1 MANEDLLLRAITSK
15 AHGFAGTARDFEPLL
30 ELTQGANCVLLGEA
44 SHGTH
49 EFYHQRARLTKR
61 LITEQHVS
69 AVAVEADWPDAYR
82 VNRYVLGLGS
92 DADAEAAL
100 SDFKRFPS
108 WMWRNADVLDFVGWL
123 REHNDSLPPERKVG
137 FYGLDLYSLH
147 SSIDAVLAYLQK
159 VDPAA
164 AKRARDRYACFE
176 HFGADPEQYGYVTSL
191 GLSIDCEQEVVSQ
204 LVELQ
209 QQRDRAMSRGG
220 LAAGDEYF
228 QAEQNARVVKEAE
241 KYYRALFG
249 GQRSSWNLRDTH
261 MADTLDALR
270 AHLARR
276 SAHPKIVVWAHNSH
290 VGDARATD
298 QAADG
303 QLTLGQLARQRDA
316 ARTTLI
322 GFSTYSG
329 TVTAASNWD
338 RPAERKQ
345 VRPALPHSYEQLFH
359 RVGMPAFSLCL
370 RDLADTAAVA
380 ALEEPRLQR
389 AIGVVYKPDSERQSH
404 YYYVKLAQQFDAI
417 IHFDHTRAVE
427 PLERTARERDDVPET
442 FPTGM

>member
-1 MANEDLLLRAITSK
+1 MSNEDLLLHAIASK
-15 AHGFAGTARDFEPLL
+15 AHGFSGNARDFEPLL
-30 ELTQGANCVLLGEA
+30 ELSQRANCVLLGEA

-61 LITEQHVS
+61 LITEQHFN

-92 DADAEAAL
+92 DADAQAAL

-108 WMWRNADVLDFVGWL
+108 WMWRNSDVLDFVGWL
-123 REHNDSLPPERKVG
+123 REHNDGLPPERKVG

-147 SSIDAVLAYLQK
+147 SSIDAVLTYLHR

-191 GLSIDCEQEVVSQ
+191 GLSLGCEQEVVSQ

-209 QQRDRAMSRGG
+209 QQRDRAVSRGG

-270 AHLARR
+270 THLARR
-276 SAHPKIVVWAHNSH
+276 LAHPKIAVWAHNSH

-303 QLTLGQLARQRDA
+303 QLTLGQLIRQRDA
-316 ARTTLI
+316 AQTTLI

-359 RVGMPAFSLCL
+359 RVGTPAFSLSL
-370 RDLADTAAVA
+370 RELADTAAVA

-404 YYYVKLAQQFDAI
+404 YYHVKLAQQFDAI

-442 FPTGM
+442 FPTGT

>member
-1 MANEDLLLRAITSK
+1 MSNEDLLLRAIASK
-15 AHGFAGTARDFEPLL
+15 AHGFSGTSRDFEPLL
-30 ELTQGANCVLLGEA
+30 ELTQGADCVLLGEA

-61 LITEQHVS
+61 LIEEQRCC

-82 VNRYVLGLGS
+82 VNRYVLGLGG

-100 SDFKRFPS
+100 AGFKRFPS
-108 WMWRNADVLDFVGWL
+108 WMWRNADVLDFIGWL
-123 REHNDSLPPERKVG
+123 REHNDRLPRERKVG

-147 SSIDAVLAYLQK
+147 GSIDAVLAYLQK
-159 VDPAA
+159 IDPAA
-164 AKRARDRYACFE
+164 AARARDRYACFE
-176 HFGADPEQYGYVTSL
+176 HFAGDPEQYGYVTSL
-191 GLSIDCEQEVVSQ
+191 GLLSSCEQEVVSQ
-204 LVELQ
+204 LLELRS
-209 QQRDRAMSRGG
+209 QRDRALRRDG
-220 LAAGDEYF
+220 LAAEDEF
-228 QAEQNARVVKEAE
+228 FFAEQNARVVKDAE
-241 KYYRALFG
+241 SYYRSMFS

-261 MADTLDALR
+261 MAETLDALR
-270 AHLARR
+270 SHLGRR
-276 SAHPKIVVWAHNSH
+276 FAQPKVAVWAHNSH

-303 QLTLGQLARQRDA
+303 QVTLGQLVRQRDA

-345 VRPALPHSYEQLFH
+345 VRPGLPNSYEQLFH
-359 RVGMPAFSLCL
+359 RVGIPVFSLCL

-380 ALEEPRLQR
+380 ALQEPRLQR
-389 AIGVVYKPDSERQSH
+389 AIGVVYRPETERQSH

-417 IHFDHTRAVE
+417 IHLDHTRAVE
-427 PLERTARERDDVPET
+427 PLERTIRDREEVPET
-442 FPTGM
+442 YPTGM

>member
-1 MANEDLLLRAITSK
+1 MSNEDLLLRAIASK
-15 AHGFAGTARDFEPLL
+15 AHGFSGTSRDFEPVL
-30 ELTQGANCVLLGEA
+30 ELTQGADCVLLGEA

-61 LITEQHVS
+61 LIEDQRCS

-82 VNRYVLGLGS
+82 VNRYVLGLGG

-100 SDFKRFPS
+100 AGFKRFPS

-123 REHNDSLPPERKVG
+123 REHNDALPRERKVG

-159 VDPAA
+159 LDPAA
-164 AKRARDRYACFE
+164 AARARDRYACFE

-191 GLSIDCEQEVVSQ
+191 GLFSSCEQEVVSQ
-204 LVELQ
+204 LVELR
-209 QQRDRAMSRGG
+209 QQRDRALRRDG
-220 LAAGDEYF
+220 LAAEDEF
-228 QAEQNARVVKEAE
+228 FFAEQNARVVKEAE
-241 KYYRALFG
+241 NYYRSMFS

-270 AHLARR
+270 THLARR
-276 SAHPKIVVWAHNSH
+276 SAHPKIAVWAHNSH

-303 QLTLGQLARQRDA
+303 QLTLGQLVRQRDA

-329 TVTAASNWD
+329 SVTAASNWD

-345 VRPALPHSYEQLFH
+345 VRPGLPNSYEHLFH
-359 RVGMPAFSLCL
+359 RVGIPAFSLCL

-380 ALEEPRLQR
+380 ALQEPRLQR
-389 AIGVVYKPDSERQSH
+389 AIGVVYRPDTERQSH

-427 PLERTARERDDVPET
+427 PLERTIRDRKEVPET
-442 FPTGM
+442 YPTGM